1 MPPPPPSSASAS
13 SRVGGGP
20 LRRLAILAGA
30 LAVGFGCAD
39 ANGPAATTG
48 DSARGTLEIRVGALG
63 DGQDGSR
70 VAHATYDM
78 LVEFLDDDG
87 KWVDLVRIDALE
99 STDPGGAMT
108 YISPCQSGP
117 NGNGRLG
124 QVTITL
130 LALRDGNGDPIT
142 DAALPVTASQQ
153 FYCLE
158 SRDVPAFFELTVMRS
173 ADTGFTDILVD
184 IEHMRCAAKFDCQ
197 TALLP
202 DETGQK
208 QPTLVTG
215 LTCRGAGVDNVVVF
229 RSEWTC
235 FDGDGIPIA
244 ASPYVEVFNGFE
256 GAPAQ
261 AFHNTASRLDPAF
274 MAPFARC
281 AFRARGLVL
290 SRDGGPRDA
299 RFRQGAG
306 HIAWDVEIRRDGE
319 GGLVCEGTVTP
330 GYTAVRADH
339 AASPRDGGVRPTRE
353 APLAQESYVLERVA
367 RRLPDCDADEQAA
380 AESRLEL
387 VSLERERDA
396 ASAEIARLESLA
408 EDRRAAVTLA
418 SALASHLA
426 NARAAA
432 QQDPSGQPLY
442 EALTLAVEA
451 INALDAHMRA
461 ASWEGEQ
468 AARDA
473 VRLASDAIW
482 VLIADAEGGVFD
494 GTHHDAAQAAAAG
507 LLAAAGALV
516 TALEGS
522 IAQAQLTLADITS
535 TLAGALAAHPALL
548 SSMSECHARQREI
561 DAIRY
566 EHLQASFPWA
576 QGEHDD
582 PLVAAGFLELS
593 ASDETAAVELL
604 TACAFGDADHIE
616 RIAVQVR
623 TLEADGAERARGY
636 VDLVRDPLSP
646 RGFECT
652 RAAGGECAL
661 LPLTEIPCA
670 VGGEADYDDDGGYI
684 IVGAP

>member
-1 MPPPPPSSASAS
+1 MPPPPSIASAS
-13 SRVGGGP
+13 PRVGGGP
-20 LRRLAILAGA
+20 LRRLVTFVGA
-30 LAVGFGCAD
+30 LAVGLGCAD
-39 ANGPAATTG
+39 ADGPAATTG
-48 DSARGTLEIRVGALG
+48 DTARGTLAIRVGALG
-63 DGQDGSR
+63 DGQDESR
-70 VAHATYDM
+70 VAYATYD
-78 LVEFLDDDG
+78 LVVEFLDDDG
-87 KWVDLVRIDALE
+87 RWRDLVRIDALD

-108 YISPCQSGP
+108 YISPCQSGAD
-117 NGNGRLG
+117 GNGRLG
-124 QVTITL
+124 QVTVTL
-130 LALRDGNGDPIT
+130 LALRDRNGEPIT
-142 DAALPVTASQQ
+142 DAVLPVTASQQ

-197 TALLP
+197 SSLLP
-202 DETGQK
+202 DEAGQK

-215 LTCRGAGVDNVVVF
+215 LSCRGAGVDNVVVF

-235 FDGDGIPIA
+235 FSADGIPIA

-256 GAPAQ
+256 GAPTQ

-281 AFRARGLVL
+281 VFAARGLVI

-299 RFRQGAG
+299 QFRQGAG
-306 HIAWDVEIRRDGE
+306 HIAWDVEIRRDAE
-319 GGLVCEGTVTP
+319 GGLVCEGAVTP

-353 APLAQESYVLERVA
+353 APLAQESFVLERVA
-367 RRLPDCDADEQAA
+367 RRVPDCGADEQAA
-380 AESRLEL
+380 ASSRLEL

-396 ASAEIARLESLA
+396 AGAEIARLEPLA
-408 EDRRAAVTLA
+408 DDRREAVTLA
-418 SALASHLA
+418 SALASHLV

-432 QQDPSGQPLY
+432 QQDPSGQPVY
-442 EALTLAVEA
+442 DALTLAVEVV
-451 INALDAHMRA
+451 NALDAHTRA
-461 ASWEGEQ
+461 ASWGGEQ

-473 VRLASDAIW
+473 VRIASDAIW
-482 VLIADAEGGVFD
+482 VLIGDAEAGVFD
-494 GTHHDAAQAAAAG
+494 LTHHDAAQAAAADLVAG
-507 LLAAAGALV
+507 LGALV
-516 TALEGS
+516 SALDRS
-522 IAQAQLTLADITS
+522 IAQVQLTLADTTS
-535 TLAGALAAHPALL
+535 TLEGALAAHPALV
-548 SSMSECHARQREI
+548 SSMDECHASQRDI

-566 EHLQASFPWA
+566 EHLQASFPWV

-593 ASDETAAVELL
+593 ASDEPASVELM

-623 TLEADGAERARGY
+623 TLEADGGERARGY

-646 RGFECT
+646 RGFECV

-661 LPLTEIPCA
+661 LPLAEIPCA
-670 VGGEADYDDDGGYI
+670 VGGDADYDDDGGYI